1 MNLKAKMKVNTFNPE
16 LVDFNVVSN
25 GDSNYDS
32 VPSTTVESLL
42 LPPEEFYFMYSQL
55 NDTQKQFFSFII
67 AHIVKCKT
75 ASKIKE
81 KEP

>member
-16 LVDFNVVSN
+16 LVDFVSN

-32 VPSTTVESLL
+32 VPSTTLESLL
-42 LPPEEFYFMYSQL
+42 LPSEEFYCMYSQL

-75 ASKIKE
+75 ASKIKV